1 MRIKSL
7 YIYVI
12 IFIAFIISLIIFS
25 PSAKESTLDS
35 NVNPHG
41 QMPDDDIHRG
51 MSQKN
56 ENMPSKSNVA
66 KEALKKLNHLKE
78 EYDRNPDDT
87 VKIRNYADMLT
98 LAHQHDKAVELY
110 EKILKVDSKRIDILQ
125 HLTFLY
131 FNKGELDKA
140 EEMSEK
146 ILTIQKGYPLALYNL
161 GVISYMKGDKQKA
174 KYYWNEVLKKEPN
187 SKLAKNARELL
198 QNLDLIKK

>member
-12 IFIAFIISLIIFS
+12 IFTAFIISLIIFS
-25 PSAKESTLDS
+25 PSAKEPTLQTQI
-35 NVNPHG
+35 NPHG

-51 MSQKN
+51 MSQN
-56 ENMPSKSNVA
+56 TEDMPSKSNVA
-66 KEALKKLNHLKE
+66 KEALEQLNQLKE
-78 EYDRNPDDT
+78 DYEKNPEDT

-98 LAHQHDKAVELY
+98 LAHQHDKAIELY

-140 EEMSEK
+140 EEMSKK
-146 ILTIQKGYPLALYNL
+146 ILTIKKDYPLALYNL
-161 GVISYMKGDKQKA
+161 GVISHIKGDNQKA
-174 KYYWNEVLKKEPN
+174 KYYWNEVLKKEPD
-187 SKLAKNARELL
+187 SKLAKNAKELL
-198 QNLDLIKK
+198 QNLEKIKK